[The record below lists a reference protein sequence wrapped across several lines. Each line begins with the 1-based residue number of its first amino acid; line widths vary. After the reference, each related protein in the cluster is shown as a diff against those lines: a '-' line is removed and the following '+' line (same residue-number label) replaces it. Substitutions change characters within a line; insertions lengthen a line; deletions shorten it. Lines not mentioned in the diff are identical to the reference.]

1 MILLVL
7 HKPLDSRGCCCTV
20 VTIPGRIWR
29 PGSTPRDKT
38 ILATYTHGEEDT
50 VTSLLPETPEVEKED
65 NEEEEEEERKLGL
78 ANMKWTRPD
87 IGGLLGNND
96 DNDNKPEKP
105 SVVEKREKTIET
117 ATEEDKKKEADKKPM
132 EMEGKE
138 EDFVDNVSEM
148 ELKIIAS
155 GSMD

>member
-7 HKPLDSRGCCCTV
+7 HKPLDLRGCCTV

-50 VTSLLPETPEVEKED
+50 VTSSLPETPEVKKED
-65 NEEEEEEERKLGL
+65 NEEEEDEERKLGL
-78 ANMKWTRPD
+78 ADMKWTRPD
-87 IGGLLGNND
+87 IGGLLGND
-96 DNDNKPEKP
+96 DDDDNKPEK
-105 SVVEKREKTIET
+105 SSIVEKWEKTIET
-117 ATEEDKKKEADKKPM
+117 ATEEDKKKEADKKLT
-132 EMEGKE
+132 EVEGK
-138 EDFVDNVSEM
+138 EDFVDDVSEM

-155 GSMD
+155 GSLD